1 MLIIVMSMIAT
12 LGLGAGTW
20 MIVAAM
26 TAPHPDVGGIITAL
40 AVGSI
45 PFAIGTVALGAVAIV
60 LAIERAA
67 REQIAAINRGTEA
80 TLHVARNLVP
90 AGAVTSDT

>member
-1 MLIIVMSMIAT
+1 MLIIALSMIAT

-20 MIVAAM
+20 MVVAAM
-26 TAPHPDVGGIITAL
+26 MAPHPDPGGVITAL

-67 REQIAAINRGTEA
+67 REQIAAIHRGTEA
-80 TLHVARNLVP
+80 TLHVAKILAP
-90 AGAVTSDT
+90 AGTATGST

>member
-1 MLIIVMSMIAT
+1 MLIIVLSMIAT

-20 MIVAAM
+20 MIVMAL
-26 TAPHPDVGGIITAL
+26 TVPHPDAGGVITAL

-60 LAIERAA
+60 LAIERVA
-67 REQIAAINRGTEA
+67 RAQLAAINRGTEA
-80 TLHVARNLVP
+80 TLHVARSLAP
-90 AGAVTSDT
+90 AGSVTSNV

>member
-1 MLIIVMSMIAT
+1 MLIIALSMIAT
-12 LGLGAGTW
+12 LGLGAGAW
-20 MIVAAM
+20 MVVAAM
-26 TAPHPDVGGIITAL
+26 MAPHPDPGGVITAL

-67 REQIAAINRGTEA
+67 RAQIAAIHRGTEA
-80 TLHVARNLVP
+80 TLHVAKILVP
-90 AGAVTSDT
+90 AGTATGNT

>member
-1 MLIIVMSMIAT
+1 MLIIILSMIAT
-12 LGLGAGTW
+12 LGLGSGIW

-26 TAPHPDVGGIITAL
+26 MAPHPAVGGIITAL

-45 PFAIGTVALGAVAIV
+45 PFAIGTFALGAVAIV
-60 LAIERAA
+60 LAIERTA

-80 TLHVARNLVP
+80 TIHVARVLVP
-90 AGAVTSDT
+90 AGAVAGNT